1 MKPIKIMHPFL
12 KEYSIWS
19 SFSRETDNMP
29 KIKYQVLTVVELPA
43 GVVAQWLGAAAD
55 LGVVLLADGAVA
67 LATFL
72 VVQVAAGAPHKHLS
86 AH

>member
-43 GVVAQWLGAAAD
+43 GVVAQ
-55 LGVVLLADGAVA
+55 
-67 LATFL
+67 
-72 VVQVAAGAPHKHLS
+72 
-86 AH
+86 